1 MPYPSPQTG
10 RFHYVRPLLRSSG
23 FAPDIVCV
31 ANHGSARQQC
41 LFRQGRRM
49 RPPVS
54 PPSCKAARPETPSRR
69 TGNRQRRGRSA
80 QQAEGAGPPAGRS
93 SRCPRAAA
101 GRTHHQARPG
111 PARRRLRGGSPKP
124 ERGGPHAPRPS
135 APGRYLRGGGSAG
148 GGTAHPAPRPG
159 CPPRGAPL
167 PRRARRP
174 PQRPAAA
181 SRSVPAL
188 GLLRLTAAARA
199 APPSS
204 PSRPLFVFIRC
215 GRREGGTDGRRKGGR
230 RRLSVRR
237 RTFHTRPSAARPRVR
252 REARRGAAGSAPPRS
267 REAAARRI
275 CRAGSAPQRRAAAAA
290 PLGWALRRPGLP
302 GGWEPPRAGKGW
314 VLLGVPGASKK
325 RGIKRVAA

>member
-1 MPYPSPQTG
+1 MAKLNQSEPVGEDDDRVQIFSPSRAWTITCTVF
-10 RFHYVRPLLRSSG
+10 RAKNLMNLSRSFLSCELRSVSI
-23 FAPDIVCV
+23 AY
-31 ANHGSARQQC
+31 GS
-41 LFRQGRRM
+41 
-49 RPPVS
+49 
-54 PPSCKAARPETPSRR
+54 
-69 TGNRQRRGRSA
+69 
-80 QQAEGAGPPAGRS
+80 
-93 SRCPRAAA
+93 
-101 GRTHHQARPG
+101 
-111 PARRRLRGGSPKP
+111 
-124 ERGGPHAPRPS
+124 
-135 APGRYLRGGGSAG
+135 LRGGGSAG